1 MKRFGIL
8 FDIRHVEYLE
18 NWVLSSRLARDN
30 DKLISYS
37 AKTCQQT
44 NLSNAGRQPRPGPG
58 WVQDS
63 LSLKEF
69 LLCCQTLLVV
79 LSWVWR
85 QLGPDSRLG
94 AASIGDLEPGLAG
107 GDQRILADL
116 ALAVSVMTREQP
128 QHQLCQRFFVSHQAV
143 EFGQG
148 RVSNGGHIRVYKS
161 VPF

>member
-1 MKRFGIL
+1 MPAGSQGRAQGGSKTL
-8 FDIRHVEYLE
+8 F
-18 NWVLSSRLARDN
+18 LSRNFFSL
-30 DKLISYS
+30 
-37 AKTCQQT
+37 
-44 NLSNAGRQPRPGPG
+44 
-58 WVQDS
+58 
-63 LSLKEF
+63 LSL
-69 LLCCQTLLVV
+69 TLGC
-79 LSWVWR
+79 VWR

-107 GDQRILADL
+107 GDQRVLADL

-128 QHQLCQRFFVSHQAV
+128 QHQLCQKFFVSHQAV